1 MSMRK
6 MLAEII
12 TVGNELLS
20 GRTENTN
27 SSFLS
32 RELMRLGFEV
42 VHQTTVADDAQ
53 EIVESL
59 RTAIGRSSVIVYS
72 GGLGPTDDDLTK
84 ETIAKAIG
92 MPLVEDEESLERIR
106 EFFESR
112 GREMK
117 ENNRKQAL
125 IPRGATVLENDNGT
139 APGIYIK
146 KGRQVIIML
155 PGPPHELRPMFTD
168 KAAPL
173 LKELAESKIY
183 NKTVCV
189 FGIGESELE
198 TLIKDRL
205 YGDNPHAALYAKE
218 GEVEIS
224 VTSYGD
230 TEEDAEEKAEDFIQ
244 GLRNVLGNSIYSEDG
259 ETIAEAAVR
268 LLIEKKQTVAA
279 AESCTGG
286 MVAQMITDIPGSSAV
301 FEYGITSY
309 GDWVKNASL
318 GVDNS
323 LLKKYTAI
331 SSAVGA
337 EMARG
342 ARKNGM
348 ATYGIGI
355 TGIAGPGV
363 GSYLDKEVGQ
373 VFIAVCNKK
382 KTIVKEFRFGDKRS
396 RDNIRRLSAKNAFD
410 MLRRF
415 IDGKPIE
422 GGTEFSNRKI
432 ADLDRKD
439 NPKSIAGLFVRKAV
453 SIICAGGVA
462 LTAGYFG
469 IRTVQA
475 YSDKLTYERLTSGY
489 NNRVSSE
496 EEKQT
501 AFEELNAENVDFC
514 GWIRNSENDLDT
526 VVVEGR
532 DDGYYQTHD
541 FFKGSN
547 RLGCAAV
554 TAGLPLEEIPV
565 NLAVC
570 GSTAGNGV
578 VFSALEKYRD
588 IDYAKENNTL
598 IYYGENFTARYQVIS
613 TMLMDS
619 GEELDSIYY
628 SGDLASKDDY
638 YRYILNLKMRS
649 FYDVNYKL
657 TENEKFITLYAD
669 CEDWDGARIIV
680 CGVLLDE
687 DDDNTYVMTE
697 NDVVLYPQ
705 TWYTMKGTQSGI
717 NITAEADRWYEWISS
732 NTQEEQQ

>member
-1 MSMRK
+1 
-6 MLAEII
+6 
-12 TVGNELLS
+12 
-20 GRTENTN
+20 
-27 SSFLS
+27 
-32 RELMRLGFEV
+32 
-42 VHQTTVADDAQ
+42 
-53 EIVESL
+53 
-59 RTAIGRSSVIVYS
+59 
-72 GGLGPTDDDLTK
+72 
-84 ETIAKAIG
+84 
-92 MPLVEDEESLERIR
+92 MPLVEDEDSLERIR
-106 EFFESR
+106 VFFESR

-117 ENNRKQAL
+117 DNNRKQAL
-125 IPRGATVLENDNGT
+125 IPQGSTVLVNDNGT

-155 PGPPHELRPMFTD
+155 PGPPHELMPMFTE
-168 KAAPL
+168 KAVPL
-173 LKELAESKIY
+173 LRELADTRIF

-189 FGIGESELE
+189 CGIGESELE
-198 TLIKDRL
+198 TMIKDRL
-205 YGDNPHAALYAKE
+205 YGENPHAALYAKE

-230 TEEDAEEKAEDFIQ
+230 TDEEAETRAEDYIQ

-259 ETIAEAAVR
+259 ETIAETAVR
-268 LLIEKKQTVAA
+268 LLVEKKQTVAV

-286 MVAQMITDIPGSSAV
+286 MVAQMITDVPGSSAV

-373 VFIAVCNKK
+373 VYIAVCNKK

-415 IDGKPIE
+415 IEGKPIE

-439 NPKSIAGLFVRKAV
+439 NPRSIAGLFARKV
-453 SIICAGGVA
+453 ISIICAGGVA

-475 YSDKLTYERLTSGY
+475 YSERLTYDKLTASYAERIA
-489 NNRVSSE
+489 SE
-496 EEKQT
+496 DGKQS
-501 AFEELNAENVDFC
+501 AFEELNGENPDFC
-514 GWIRNSENDLDT
+514 GWISNSECELDT

-532 DDGYYQTHD
+532 DDGYYLTHD
-541 FFKGSN
+541 FFKGSS

-565 NLAVC
+565 NLSVE
-570 GSTAGNGV
+570 GSTGGKGV
-578 VFSALEKYRD
+578 VFNALEKYRD
-588 IDYAKENNTL
+588 IEYAKKNNIL
-598 IYYGENFTARYQVIS
+598 VFYGENFTARYQVIS
-613 TMLMDS
+613 AMLLDS
-619 GEELDSIYY
+619 AEELDDIYY
-628 SGDLASKDDY
+628 SGDLSSKDDY
-638 YRYILNLKMRS
+638 YSYILNLKMRS

-657 TENEKFITLYAD
+657 TENERFITLYAD
-669 CEDWDGARIIV
+669 TEDWEGSMIVV

-687 DDDNTYVMTE
+687 DDSTNYVMTE

-705 TWYTMKGTQSGI
+705 TWYTMKGTQSGV
-717 NITAEADRWYEWISS
+717 NLTAEADRWYEWIAS
-732 NTQEEQQ
+732 NTQEENQE